1 MAVAPV
7 RFGLLGV
14 AHDHANSWAQ
24 AIHGSTDAV
33 LAGLWDDDARRGAEV
48 AGRHG
53 TGFVPDLAA
62 LLRDCEAVGI
72 TAETVHHA
80 ALTEAAAAA
89 GVHVLCEKPMATT
102 LEECDRMERAVRRAG
117 VTFVQNYPKRFDPVH
132 QELVGTV
139 RGGDLGEVRLVR
151 VRHGHDHGLDEA
163 FWSRWYTDPAL
174 SGGGALLDEGV
185 HAADL
190 VRWLLGETQQV
201 WATMARRPERPVEES
216 AVAVFTFAGGARAEV
231 TTGWTFAAA
240 EQSVEVFGTAGAA
253 VLSGVDLA
261 SRDFASPPYL
271 KVFRR
276 GDARGTWRGSPAIPY
291 FVQGVT
297 HQQGPRHL
305 VECLRTGRPPLT
317 GLADGRRALA
327 MVRAAYRSAEHGA
340 LEPVG
345 GTDPAATATA
355 RTAR

>member
-14 AHDHANSWAQ
+14 AHDHASFWAL
-24 AIHGSTDAV
+24 AINGSSDAV
-33 LAGLWDDDARRGAEV
+33 LAGIWDHDAGRGAG
-48 AGRHG
+48 AASRHG
-53 TGFVPDLAA
+53 TRFVADLAA
-62 LLRDCEAVGI
+62 LLGDCDAVGI

-102 LEECDRMERAVRRAG
+102 LEECERMERAVTRAG
-117 VTFVQNYPKRFDPVH
+117 VTFVQNYPKRFDPAH
-132 QELVGTV
+132 QELVESVG
-139 RGGDLGEVRLVR
+139 RGDLGEVRLVR
-151 VRHGHDHGLDEA
+151 VRHGHDHGLDPA

-190 VRWLLGETQQV
+190 VRWLLGEPLAV
-201 WATMARRPERPVEES
+201 WATTFRRADRPVEDG
-216 AVAVFTFAGGARAEV
+216 AIAVFTFESGARAEV
-231 TTGWTFAAA
+231 TTGWVFAAA
-240 EQSVEVFGTAGAA
+240 EQSVEVFGSAGTA

-271 KVFRR
+271 RIFRR
-276 GDARGTWRGSPAIPY
+276 GDARGTWRGSRAIPD

-305 VECLRTGRPPLT
+305 VECVRAGRPPLT

-340 LEPVG
+340 LEPV
-345 GTDPAATATA
+345 TWHEPAATVAGPTG
-355 RTAR
+355 R